1 MNIKKVKMYTQPN
14 CSFCLSAE
22 ALCDTRN
29 IQIEQKIDIAES
41 IRNKS
46 NLLDEYE
53 QVHGYG
59 KKPRTVPQIWAS
71 EGDDWEYVGGYQEL
85 FAILVPE
92 RF

>member
-41 IRNKS
+41 VRNKS
-46 NLLDEYE
+46 NL
-53 QVHGYG
+53 V
-59 KKPRTVPQIWAS
+59 RS
-71 EGDDWEYVGGYQEL
+71 QEL
-85 FAILVPE
+85 CRKSGHQRVIIGNMLVDIKSYLLFSFL
-92 RF
+92 RDFKYWYIRT